1 MLNFFFSNIK
11 PTFVQEETINEGFVF
26 ITKAFVFIN
35 EAFVFRSEAFIL
47 SIHSKKGKSYQGR
60 ALVLIASVSKIESY
74 LCRKE
79 LFHHR
84 GHREHRGYNYL

>member
-35 EAFVFRSEAFIL
+35 ASFIYKNASSFYSLYLTQKYL
-47 SIHSKKGKSYQGR
+47 SIREKE
-60 ALVLIASVSKIESY
+60 VLP
-74 LCRKE
+74 
-79 LFHHR
+79 
-84 GHREHRGYNYL
+84 

>member
-35 EAFVFRSEAFIL
+35 ASFIYKNESSVYSLYITQKYL
-47 SIHSKKGKSYQGR
+47 SIREKE
-60 ALVLIASVSKIESY
+60 VLP
-74 LCRKE
+74 
-79 LFHHR
+79 
-84 GHREHRGYNYL
+84 

>member
-35 EAFVFRSEAFIL
+35 ETCVCKNES
-47 SIHSKKGKSYQGR
+47 
-60 ALVLIASVSKIESY
+60 SVYS
-74 LCRKE
+74 
-79 LFHHR
+79 
-84 GHREHRGYNYL
+84 

>member
-35 EAFVFRSEAFIL
+35 ASFICKNESFVYSLYLIQKYL
-47 SIHSKKGKSYQGR
+47 SIREKE
-60 ALVLIASVSKIESY
+60 VLS
-74 LCRKE
+74 
-79 LFHHR
+79 
-84 GHREHRGYNYL
+84 

>member
-35 EAFVFRSEAFIL
+35 ASFICKNESFVYSLYLIQKYLPIRE
-47 SIHSKKGKSYQGR
+47 KE
-60 ALVLIASVSKIESY
+60 VLP
-74 LCRKE
+74 
-79 LFHHR
+79 
-84 GHREHRGYNYL
+84 

>member
-35 EAFVFRSEAFIL
+35 ETCVCKNESSVYSFL
-47 SIHSKKGKSYQGR
+47 LYKGRFYIREKE
-60 ALVLIASVSKIESY
+60 VLP
-74 LCRKE
+74 
-79 LFHHR
+79 
-84 GHREHRGYNYL
+84 

>member
-35 EAFVFRSEAFIL
+35 ASFICKNESSVYSLYSIQKYL
-47 SIHSKKGKSYQGR
+47 SIREKE
-60 ALVLIASVSKIESY
+60 VLP
-74 LCRKE
+74 
-79 LFHHR
+79 
-84 GHREHRGYNYL
+84 

>member
-35 EAFVFRSEAFIL
+35 ETCVCKNGTCIYSLNQVRNKF
-47 SIHSKKGKSYQGR
+47 SIN
-60 ALVLIASVSKIESY
+60 E
-74 LCRKE
+74 KE
-79 LFHHR
+79 V
-84 GHREHRGYNYL
+84 YI

>member
-35 EAFVFRSEAFIL
+35 ETKCFF
-47 SIHSKKGKSYQGR
+47 KM
-60 ALVLIASVSKIESY
+60 
-74 LCRKE
+74 RKYSAN
-79 LFHHR
+79 LLKFK
-84 GHREHRGYNYL
+84 

>member
-35 EAFVFRSEAFIL
+35 ASFICKNESFSYKNKAFVYSLYLIQKYL
-47 SIHSKKGKSYQGR
+47 SIREKE
-60 ALVLIASVSKIESY
+60 VLP
-74 LCRKE
+74 
-79 LFHHR
+79 
-84 GHREHRGYNYL
+84 

>member
-35 EAFVFRSEAFIL
+35 ASFGYKNASSVYSLYLTQKYL
-47 SIHSKKGKSYQGR
+47 SIREKE
-60 ALVLIASVSKIESY
+60 VLP
-74 LCRKE
+74 
-79 LFHHR
+79 
-84 GHREHRGYNYL
+84 

>member
-35 EAFVFRSEAFIL
+35 ASFICKNESSVYSLYLIPKYL
-47 SIHSKKGKSYQGR
+47 SIREKE
-60 ALVLIASVSKIESY
+60 VLP
-74 LCRKE
+74 
-79 LFHHR
+79 
-84 GHREHRGYNYL
+84 

>member
-35 EAFVFRSEAFIL
+35 AIFICKTKAPF
-47 SIHSKKGKSYQGR
+47 IVYT
-60 ALVLIASVSKIESY
+60 
-74 LCRKE
+74 
-79 LFHHR
+79 
-84 GHREHRGYNYL
+84 

>member
-35 EAFVFRSEAFIL
+35 ASFIYKNGTCIYSLNQVRNKL
-47 SIHSKKGKSYQGR
+47 SIN
-60 ALVLIASVSKIESY
+60 E
-74 LCRKE
+74 KE
-79 LFHHR
+79 V
-84 GHREHRGYNYL
+84 YI

>member
-1 MLNFFFSNIK
+1 M
-11 PTFVQEETINEGFVF
+11 FVSINEDFVF
-26 ITKAFVFIN
+26 RN
-35 EAFVFRSEAFIL
+35 EAFIS

-74 LCRKE
+74 QKRKE

-84 GHREHRGYNYL
+84 GHREHRGYNYLWIRSLKTLRSLCPLWWKDS